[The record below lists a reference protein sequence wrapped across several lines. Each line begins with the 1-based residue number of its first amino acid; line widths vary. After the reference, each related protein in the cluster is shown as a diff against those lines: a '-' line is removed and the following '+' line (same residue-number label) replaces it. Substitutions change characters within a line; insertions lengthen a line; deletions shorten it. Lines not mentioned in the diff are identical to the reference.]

1 MNEER
6 AQLTVREKIRA
17 ETRKKGKSLART
29 RGREGEICIE
39 NTKNL
44 QELLAPHLPK
54 AIRSWID
61 GLKATKI
68 AWQHDKWVDT
78 GFPDWKE
85 RRECGRQIVEYVIGK
100 AIERS
105 MEVTGSYKELSE
117 VLSDLEKSPEARRL
131 LSPDLFKSSHKASSV
146 ESAPAT
152 VERETISQPEHN
164 TSNVQSEE
172 QQAHGEKDISD
183 SEQKTG

>member
-1 MNEER
+1 MS
-6 AQLTVREKIRA
+6 AALDKIRA
-17 ETRKKGKSLART
+17 ETRKKGKYLARA
-29 RGREGEICIE
+29 RGREGEICVE

-54 AIRSWID
+54 AIRCWVD

-131 LSPDLFKSSHKASSV
+131 LPAEVFKSLHKASSV
-146 ESAPAT
+146 ESESAT
-152 VERETISQPEHN
+152 VEGETISQPEHN
-164 TSNVQSEE
+164 TSSIQSVER
-172 QQAHGEKDISD
+172 QAHEKKDISD
-183 SEQKTG
+183 S